1 VRVRPD
7 FFPLSPDEFFQE
19 EDNSRDA
26 RAFRLPHRSVPKR
39 EFLTNLTQLSQLSG
53 VGYTGPPGYI

>member
-26 RAFRLPHRSVPKR
+26 RAFRLPHRSVLKR
-39 EFLTNLTQLSQLSG
+39 E
-53 VGYTGPPGYI
+53 V